1 MTRQRLLSKNK
12 KHCLIHLFVFRSFT
26 TALLLLSSTNLLPS
40 LLHNTSHQPKF
51 NTSLSLS
58 LTQTLLPT
66 LMSLPKTLLSLF
78 LLLTIPLVTADD
90 AAVMSNFLKSLT
102 PPPSGWS
109 ETTPFCQWKGI
120 QCDSSSHVTSIS
132 LASQS
137 LTGTLPSDLN
147 SLSQLRTLS
156 LQDNS
161 LTGTL
166 PSLSNLSF
174 LQTVYLNRNN
184 FSSVSP
190 TAFASL
196 TSLQTLS
203 LGSNPALQ
211 PWSFPTDLTSSS
223 NLIDLD
229 LATVSLTG
237 PLPDIFD
244 KFPSLQHL
252 RLSYN
257 NLTGNLPSSFSAAN
271 NLETLWL
278 NNQAAGLSGTL
289 LVLSNMSALNQSW
302 LNKNQFTGSIPDLSQ
317 CTALSDLQL
326 RDNQLTGVVPA
337 SLTSLPSL
345 KKVSLDNNE
354 LQGPVPVF
362 GKGVN
367 VTLDG
372 INSFCLDTPGNCD
385 PRVMVL
391 LQIAEAFGYPIRLA
405 ESWKGNDPCD
415 GWNYVV
421 CAAGKIITVNF
432 EKQGLQGTISPAFA
446 NLTDLR
452 TLFLNGNNLIGSI
465 PDSLIT
471 LPQLQTLDVS
481 DNNLSGLVP
490 KFPPKVKLVTAGNAL
505 LGKPLSPGG
514 GPSGTTPSGSS
525 TGGSGGESSK
535 GNSSVSP
542 GWIAGIVVIVLFFI
556 AVVLFVSWK
565 CFVNK
570 LQGKFSRVKGHENGK
585 GGFKLDAVHVSNG
598 YGGVPVELQSQS
610 SGDRSD
616 LHALDGPTFSIQVL
630 RQVTNNFS
638 EENILGRGGFG
649 VVYKGVLHDGT
660 KIAVKRMESVAMGNK
675 GQKEFEAE
683 IALLSKVRHRHLV
696 ALLGYCINGNERLLV
711 YEYMPQ
717 GTLTQH
723 LFEWQEHGYAP
734 LTWKQRVVI
743 ALDVARG
750 VEYLHSLAQQSFI
763 HRDLK
768 PSNILLGDDMRAKVA
783 DFGLV
788 KNAPDGKYSV
798 ETRLAGT
805 FGYLAPEYAATGRVT
820 TKVDVYAFGVVLM
833 ELITGRKALDDTVP
847 DERSHLVTWFRRVL
861 INKENIPKAIDQILN
876 PDEETM
882 GSIYTV
888 AELAGHCTAREPY
901 QRPDMGH
908 AVNVLVPLV
917 EQWKPTSHDEEEEDG
932 SGGDLHMSLPQ
943 ALRRWQANEGT
954 SSIFN
959 DISISQ
965 TQSSISS
972 KPAGFADSFDSM
984 DCR

>member
-1 MTRQRLLSKNK
+1 
-12 KHCLIHLFVFRSFT
+12 
-26 TALLLLSSTNLLPS
+26 
-40 LLHNTSHQPKF
+40 
-51 NTSLSLS
+51 
-58 LTQTLLPT
+58 
-66 LMSLPKTLLSLF
+66 MSLPKTLLSLF

-174 LQTVYLNRNN
+174 LQTVYFNRNN

-972 KPAGFADSFDSM
+972 KPAGFADSFDST